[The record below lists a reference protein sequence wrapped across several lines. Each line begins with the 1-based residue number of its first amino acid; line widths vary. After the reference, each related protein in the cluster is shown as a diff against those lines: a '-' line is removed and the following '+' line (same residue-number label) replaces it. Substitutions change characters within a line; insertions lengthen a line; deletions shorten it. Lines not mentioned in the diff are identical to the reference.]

1 MEAISL
7 LSNIMSR
14 LYSLLLSIALV
25 FLPVKATLV
34 TVMVLTVADLVS
46 GIAAARKRRKRI
58 TSAGLKRTII
68 KTTVY
73 EAVVMLGFLTERY
86 MTGDAV
92 PVVKILAGFI
102 GLTELKSVMENI
114 EIISGMSIIKLLIK
128 KLNDTPKE

>member
-1 MEAISL
+1 
-7 LSNIMSR
+7 MSR
-14 LYSLLLSIALV
+14 LYSLLASIALV

-46 GIAAARKRRKRI
+46 GIAAARKKRKRI
-58 TSAGLKRTII
+58 TSAGFKRTIL

-128 KLNDTPKE
+128 KLNTSDKE

>member
-1 MEAISL
+1 
-7 LSNIMSR
+7 MSK
-14 LYSLLLSIALV
+14 LYSFILSIALI
-25 FLPVKATLV
+25 FLPVKATLI

-46 GIAAARKRRKRI
+46 GVAAARKRRQKI

-73 EAVVMLGFLTERY
+73 EAVVMLGFLTEQY

-92 PVVKILAGFI
+92 PVVKVLAGFI

-114 EIISGMSIIKLLIK
+114 EIISGMSIVKLLIK
-128 KLNDTPKE
+128 KLNDTPKG

>member
-1 MEAISL
+1 
-7 LSNIMSR
+7 MSR

>member
-1 MEAISL
+1 
-7 LSNIMSR
+7 MSK
-14 LYSLLLSIALV
+14 LGSLLLSIILV
-25 FLPVKATLV
+25 FLPIKATLI
-34 TVMVLTVADLVS
+34 TVMVLTVVDLITGIMVS
-46 GIAAARKRRKRI
+46 RKRRKKI

-73 EAVVMLGFLTERY
+73 EVVVMLGFLTEQY

-114 EIISGMSIIKLLIK
+114 ELISGMSMIKLLIQ
-128 KLNDTPKE
+128 KLNNTEKE